1 MGRYDTENVEIEDD
15 DLNIDAPSRR
25 FAGGHSDQPRR
36 SPIRRKDKWR
46 QEESTKAKAKRRQ
59 LKIQRRFKYDWQGD

>member
-1 MGRYDTENVEIEDD
+1 MGPYDIEEVAIEEEDPNFD
-15 DLNIDAPSRR
+15 SHSRR

-46 QEESTKAKAKRRQ
+46 QEEGLKAKAKRNHI
-59 LKIQRRFKYDWQGD
+59 KIQRRLKYAWQGE